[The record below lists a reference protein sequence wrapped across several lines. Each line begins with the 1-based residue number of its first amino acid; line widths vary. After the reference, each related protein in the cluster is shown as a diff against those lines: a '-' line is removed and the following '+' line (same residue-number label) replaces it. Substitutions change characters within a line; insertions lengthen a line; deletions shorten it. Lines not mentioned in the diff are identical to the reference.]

1 DGALDVKFGRFGE
14 GEDFNSF
21 PCDFQNLAFCGSQV
35 GNWAGSIWYNWPVS
49 QWALRVKYNFAPD
62 WYVQVGAYEQNPSNL
77 ETGNGFKMSGS
88 GTKGALLPVELI
100 WQPKVGAEQL
110 PGEYRLGYYYS
121 TAKADDVYD
130 DVDGQPQ
137 GLTGNDFKS
146 RGSKHGWW

>member
-1 DGALDVKFGRFGE
+1 M
-14 GEDFNSF
+14 
-21 PCDFQNLAFCGSQV
+21 
-35 GNWAGSIWYNWPVS
+35 
-49 QWALRVKYNFAPD
+49 
-62 WYVQVGAYEQNPSNL
+62 QVGAYEQNPSNL

-137 GLTGNDFKS
+137 GLTGNDSS
-146 RGSKHGWW
+146 RAAASMAGGWRRSSRSLRTTAMPRAG

>member
-1 DGALDVKFGRFGE
+1 WLKQQYFDGALDVKFGRFGE

-88 GTKGALLPVELI
+88 GTKGA
-100 WQPKVGAEQL
+100 
-110 PGEYRLGYYYS
+110 
-121 TAKADDVYD
+121 
-130 DVDGQPQ
+130 
-137 GLTGNDFKS
+137 
-146 RGSKHGWW
+146 

>member
-1 DGALDVKFGRFGE
+1 
-14 GEDFNSF
+14 
-21 PCDFQNLAFCGSQV
+21 
-35 GNWAGSIWYNWPVS
+35 WPVS
-49 QWALRVKYNFAPD
+49 QWALRVKYNLAPD

-130 DVDGQPQ
+130 
-137 GLTGNDFKS
+137 
-146 RGSKHGWW
+146 